1 MFFYLLLYFMIL
13 AVLGQFYVFRT
24 SLNFPS
30 FSIFSAKNVAFPKFL
45 KSGFSNN
52 NVFILTDFI
61 SLIFVVTR

>member
-1 MFFYLLLYFMIL
+1 MFFDLLLYFMIL
-13 AVLGQFYVFRT
+13 AVLGQVFRT